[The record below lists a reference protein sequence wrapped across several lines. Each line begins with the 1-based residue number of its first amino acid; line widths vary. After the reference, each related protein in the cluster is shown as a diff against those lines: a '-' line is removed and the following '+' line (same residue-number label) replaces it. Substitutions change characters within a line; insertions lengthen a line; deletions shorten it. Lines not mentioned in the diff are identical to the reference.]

1 VTVLTPAGP
10 LKLRFEPQA
19 WLTGPAEYIAEGIFH
34 YES

>member
-1 VTVLTPAGP
+1 
-10 LKLRFEPQA
+10 LRFEPQA